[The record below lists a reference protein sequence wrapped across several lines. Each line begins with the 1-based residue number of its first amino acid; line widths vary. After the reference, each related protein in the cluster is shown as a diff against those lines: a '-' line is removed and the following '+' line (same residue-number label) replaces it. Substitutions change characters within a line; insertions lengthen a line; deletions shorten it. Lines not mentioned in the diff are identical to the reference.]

1 MTKVRIAV
9 EDRRMGNLLAD
20 FLEFHILTGNPP
32 LVTAVFPS
40 EMAHGRKKMELLGQ
54 RRVSK
59 SQLRRTGTAWRI
71 NQQFPG

>member
-1 MTKVRIAV
+1 
-9 EDRRMGNLLAD
+9 MGNLLAD
-20 FLEFHILTGNPP
+20 FLEFQILTGNPL
-32 LVTAVFPS
+32 LVTAMFPS